1 MPFEL
6 GAGDKKNLKKRYLIW
21 FYKTLKEEVDK
32 IARKFTQI
40 EIDEF
45 VLKQIRKE
53 SKKFKQNIKKEIK
66 DFERYIQN
74 KKDTQDAVPLHLSLK
89 LQAVEKAIVK
99 ELGKSSLAEIKG
111 LYEEEMARRILESR
125 EH

>member
-1 MPFEL
+1 MIEISKAD
-6 GAGDKKNLKKRYLIW
+6 GKNLKRRYLVW

-53 SKKFKQNIKKEIK
+53 SKKFKQDIKKEIK
-66 DFERYIQN
+66 DFEKYIQG
-74 KKDTQDAVPLHLSLK
+74 KKDTQRAVPLHLSLK

-99 ELGKSSLAEIKG
+99 ELGKSALAEIKN
-111 LYEEEMARRILESR
+111 LYKKEMTRRILESR